1 LIPPHLL
8 IFIPICRFHYPQD
21 PNTAANQLQFFYG
34 PSLLVSPV
42 TEENVTT
49 VDIYLPDDKYYSF
62 STLLPVEATGSYVQL
77 TDIPYT
83 HIPVHIRGGSI
94 VPLRIS
100 GANTT
105 TQLRMKD
112 FELLIAPNAKGTAEG
127 ELYLDDGESLV
138 QNATTEI
145 HFKYTEDVLE
155 MSGTFGYDAG
165 DVKIAKVTVLG
176 DAPMAK
182 KLNAPLTSGLKAEIG
197 SLSIY

>member
-1 LIPPHLL
+1 
-8 IFIPICRFHYPQD
+8 
-21 PNTAANQLQFFYG
+21 
-34 PSLLVSPV
+34 
-42 TEENVTT
+42 
-49 VDIYLPDDKYYSF
+49 
-62 STLLPVEATGSYVQL
+62 
-77 TDIPYT
+77 
-83 HIPVHIRGGSI
+83 
-94 VPLRIS
+94 
-100 GANTT
+100 
-105 TQLRMKD
+105 MKD

-165 DVKIAKVTVLG
+165 DVKIAKVTVLR